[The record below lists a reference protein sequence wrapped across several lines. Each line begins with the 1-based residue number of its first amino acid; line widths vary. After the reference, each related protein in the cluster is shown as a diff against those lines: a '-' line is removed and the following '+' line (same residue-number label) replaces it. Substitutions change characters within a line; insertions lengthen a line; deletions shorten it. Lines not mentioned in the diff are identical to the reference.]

1 MKGYRLHWQTIT
13 GAVLLSLLWITIFFP
28 GMSVSADRYIDAAVS
43 ANRYALEKNE
53 DITGA
58 AEIVEDYKT
67 GGPGRAG
74 MEKSYNQKIRVAT
87 WGDTSVSRLF
97 LARWALTVKE
107 NLDFDGIQLGENAS
121 LKNTGVRGVL
131 RLWGWLIYL
140 PFLAAMFTLVFM
152 LVKGRTFSG
161 VLLFDGLLSVLCECL
176 GHFLIPSML
185 WEEIRRA
192 VLSFELVGEEA
203 LNQYGTGERFVKEL
217 FAACQG
223 PGWMIV
229 LILSVLVILYSII
242 CLAMQVRRK
251 AAGDRAGGY
260 VFQNPEIWDK
270 TKSMERKAAIRENG
284 ILRGIKGEYMGESI
298 CIRAGEEIVLGRD
311 PRYCMLIFRNPRV
324 SRRQCGIRYDGLNGC
339 YQAVDYSAGGTTLS
353 NGTLLAASEYTTV
366 LPGTVIHIAD
376 DSEIFM
382 VM

>member
-176 GHFLIPSML
+176 GHFLIPPT
-185 WEEIRRA
+185 A
-192 VLSFELVGEEA
+192 
-203 LNQYGTGERFVKEL
+203 
-217 FAACQG
+217 
-223 PGWMIV
+223 
-229 LILSVLVILYSII
+229 
-242 CLAMQVRRK
+242 
-251 AAGDRAGGY
+251 
-260 VFQNPEIWDK
+260 
-270 TKSMERKAAIRENG
+270 
-284 ILRGIKGEYMGESI
+284 
-298 CIRAGEEIVLGRD
+298 
-311 PRYCMLIFRNPRV
+311 
-324 SRRQCGIRYDGLNGC
+324 
-339 YQAVDYSAGGTTLS
+339 
-353 NGTLLAASEYTTV
+353 
-366 LPGTVIHIAD
+366 
-376 DSEIFM
+376 
-382 VM
+382 